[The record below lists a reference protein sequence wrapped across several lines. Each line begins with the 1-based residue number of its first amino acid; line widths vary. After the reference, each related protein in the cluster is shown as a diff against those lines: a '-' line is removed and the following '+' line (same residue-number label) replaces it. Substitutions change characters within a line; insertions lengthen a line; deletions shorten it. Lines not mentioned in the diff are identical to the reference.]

1 MPLVDPGEPSGM
13 GVDGHRY
20 IFHYRTEG
28 WQGPEPGHGAATR
41 LALDSIRAVL
51 IFTLESG

>member
-1 MPLVDPGEPSGM
+1 MNQYFPDTLSWGPVKIKTG
-13 GVDGHRY
+13 
-20 IFHYRTEG
+20 FCQG

-51 IFTLESG
+51 IFTQESG